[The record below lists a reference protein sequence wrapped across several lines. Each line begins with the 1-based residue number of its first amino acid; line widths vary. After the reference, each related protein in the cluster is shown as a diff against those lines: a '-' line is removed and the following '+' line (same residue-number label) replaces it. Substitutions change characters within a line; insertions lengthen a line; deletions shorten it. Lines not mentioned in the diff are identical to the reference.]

1 MLIRLFTL
9 KLPYPIE
16 VCTMKQLIDGGRAG
30 GLIPT
35 HVNANDVP
43 DASVLNIINACLDT
57 DPKERPTFKIIEET
71 FSIALKRCRDAGGST
86 EGRSSGELYQG
97 KLPSI
102 KEKHEDS
109 EYETKR

>member
-43 DASVLNIINACLDT
+43 DASVLNIINACLDSN
-57 DPKERPTFKIIEET
+57 PKERPTFKIIEET
-71 FSIALKRCRDAGGST
+71 FSIALKRCRGGGGSK
-86 EGRSSGELYQG
+86 SSGGLYQG
-97 KLPSI
+97 MLPSI
-102 KEKHEDS
+102 KERHEDS
-109 EYETKR
+109 DYETKRSR

>member
-1 MLIRLFTL
+1 
-9 KLPYPIE
+9 
-16 VCTMKQLIDGGRAG
+16 MKQLIDGGRAG

-71 FSIALKRCRDAGGST
+71 LSIALKRCRSAGSAGGS
-86 EGRSSGELYQG
+86 RSSVELYQG
-97 KLPSI
+97 MLPSI
-102 KEKHEDS
+102 KEGHEESD
-109 EYETKR
+109 YETKR

>member
-71 FSIALKRCRDAGGST
+71 FSIALKRCRDAGASK
-86 EGRSSGELYQG
+86 SSGGLYQG
-97 KLPSI
+97 MLPSI
-102 KEKHEDS
+102 KERHEDTEGS
-109 EYETKR
+109 DYETKR